1 MKLYFLRPQ
10 AIGWLLAS
18 APESRT
24 LPSKLKSRPSIM
36 TCRPIAFHSSI
47 TASAMPITY
56 ARCRRLLAGIGA
68 LPFHLLESGLNITL
82 LLSRERE
89 NIFLHLSFL
98 FSLMICVDFFF
109 FKFTRGKREGR
120 FICMICILSWT
131 FLNFLVLFNMCKH
144 ILGQSVLLRCYVDL
158 RNVVLAVWCHAFIKF
173 FFFVCLSLFAAGWW
187 CVRSN
192 HANETSRRPVSIEF
206 AGSLLLRDVYVTT
219 SRFDGYTGG
228 NDPWIVDV
236 RLHCEAEP
244 VTGKA
249 VVHNGTWRLRLID
262 QAGLFVDQTTFNS
275 SVAIAAGGGQV
286 SINHRWVLDQCKVRH
301 LALPWFITL
310 FFIFNLVC
318 SLLW

>member
-1 MKLYFLRPQ
+1 
-10 AIGWLLAS
+10 
-18 APESRT
+18 
-24 LPSKLKSRPSIM
+24 M

-109 FKFTRGKREGR
+109 LKFTRGKREGR

-173 FFFVCLSLFAAGWW
+173 FFFFVFVFICRWLVMRAFKSRQRNVKAAGFHRVCW
-187 CVRSN
+187 VIV
-192 HANETSRRPVSIEF
+192 T
-206 AGSLLLRDVYVTT
+206 AGRLRDYEPV
-219 SRFDGYTGG
+219 R
-228 NDPWIVDV
+228 
-236 RLHCEAEP
+236 RLHWWKRPMDRRRSIALRGRAGD
-244 VTGKA
+244 GK
-249 VVHNGTWRLRLID
+249 
-262 QAGLFVDQTTFNS
+262 
-275 SVAIAAGGGQV
+275 GG
-286 SINHRWVLDQCKVRH
+286 D
-301 LALPWFITL
+301 A
-310 FFIFNLVC
+310 
-318 SLLW
+318 